1 MDDHGK
7 AGAYPTQ
14 LQLML
19 EDLCSDL
26 CRFEHAERD
35 DFSPQTVKINREQ
48 YLGAPGAFADIAV
61 WPREAP
67 PYVVE
72 VKFGY
77 ESDTLVRHLRR
88 KYSANPGHPPGLS
101 RMILVIDS
109 EGRAGWT
116 EVEAEI
122 KTFLLP
128 GLLLEVW
135 NERKLLTLIHER
147 FKVIIPAITSEDLLG
162 VRHAID
168 RAKGFYAFGGPS
180 LHEYEH
186 DPLKAE
192 LLWHFGFWK
201 LRRL

>member
-1 MDDHGK
+1 M
-7 AGAYPTQ
+7 
-14 LQLML
+14 
-19 EDLCSDL
+19 
-26 CRFEHAERD
+26 
-35 DFSPQTVKINREQ
+35 
-48 YLGAPGAFADIAV
+48 
-61 WPREAP
+61 
-67 PYVVE
+67 
-72 VKFGY
+72 
-77 ESDTLVRHLRR
+77 
-88 KYSANPGHPPGLS
+88 
-101 RMILVIDS
+101 IDS

-122 KTFLLP
+122 KTFLHP

-147 FKVIIPAITSEDLLG
+147 FNVSIPAITSEDLLG

-180 LHEYEH
+180 LYEYEH

-201 LRRL
+201 LRRLRENYQLSPRDMLPPGPYRGVAILIADLCSFSSYVRDTPDTEIIADSLTSFYSRARYLSIMEVCSTSS